1 MVPMAQKGRDL
12 HQGTPDGLRGQGAF
26 ITAPIRY
33 FLTDGD
39 TPNQQI
45 RLGTIYLLFS
55 SIVFQ
60 FSKQTC
66 RLGAPSTVK
75 YFSC

>member
-39 TPNQQI
+39 TTNQQI
-45 RLGTIYLLFS
+45 RLETI
-55 SIVFQ
+55 
-60 FSKQTC
+60 
-66 RLGAPSTVK
+66 
-75 YFSC
+75 